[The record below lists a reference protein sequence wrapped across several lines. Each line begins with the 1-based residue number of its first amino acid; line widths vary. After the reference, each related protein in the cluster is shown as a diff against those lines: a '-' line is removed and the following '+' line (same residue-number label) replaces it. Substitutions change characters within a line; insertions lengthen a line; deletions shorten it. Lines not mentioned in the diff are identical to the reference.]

1 MNDQAMFAARRTTR
15 VEIASTK
22 VFEGYH
28 SCSATEI
35 PWAATDADQRMS
47 SPQPLSS
54 VRRVALSFKGVDTVT
69 LGL

>member
-1 MNDQAMFAARRTTR
+1 MTQTHPVRWQKGKVVGA
-15 VEIASTK
+15 TK
-22 VFEGYH
+22 
-28 SCSATEI
+28 I
-35 PWAATDADQRMS
+35 PWAAMDAGQRKS